1 MGQYDEQLKKQAEK
15 RKSGNADYGLYLKK
29 NKNGGYSDSG
39 RGKRKTSED
48 KAAYQSGEKKASKSK
63 LTSNVDDVLANARFV
78 IDDPTVSFGSLEF
91 DKNAFNRAAEKQKKW
106 WEDTGSTHK
115 TYGYDMSD
123 PEDVLRAQEG
133 RYSKAYEAS
142 YGKDELSQWLMAN
155 GQASRGYFE
164 QYYNEAAYDI
174 MKEQQKK
181 RNVTALRDGIVN
193 EINATAADPL
203 NPTNEEVTQAA
214 LRVKASKAE
223 YADIEIV
230 NPKTSEASYDNY
242 FDPAYAEQQAAEK
255 DTVKREDALYLDDAL
270 DYYNKLWDNKK
281 AKDEKAIQAEQSR
294 VTDIID
300 SAIASS
306 GYDSNINNSANGIAY
321 SADSVNI
328 DRNREAEK
336 NAYLSAVEGLKDKYT
351 DEEIKILLANDG
363 RLTYTQTAKDAE
375 VSAEK
380 QAVIDQRRDAID
392 TAGNRILG
400 LDYVNENGQKVKKVS
415 HSPEESIV
423 LGVIDKARQFANMG
437 TAAKEGFS
445 PISMSEEWQAE
456 HQLSDEERIVLDGVM
471 ATAHEQLAMEGFS
484 DFEIHNYFRR
494 ADLGEYIPPEDAV
507 RAALIESG
515 LSQEAVNMVMDSYT
529 DEDFA
534 NAQKIA
540 LDLAAID
547 GVDNSFGDQLGYSFA
562 SMAATAALKIGG
574 GVVGFADM
582 VSAGMQ
588 GREDTWELTK
598 WFDEQADYWTAVGH
612 DSNYKGLSTASEIGS
627 EIIRMMSVAGMGSL
641 AGGVVKGA
649 SAAKKGLSWF
659 VKQAAQSIP
668 FVSTAMGGYYNE
680 AMANGATVKEATK
693 YGVIAGATE
702 GILEKIAMGDVI
714 QSHLGSK
721 MFAKNVL
728 NGTGVAKSTFA
739 RYGMQLVDILLGAV
753 GEGLEESASYVASG
767 LTRQATW
774 DSSYKL
780 SWGETGESFMGGLI
794 LGGLIS
800 GLNAPADSQRYK
812 YAMKIMEQTG
822 TFTTDMDSLYA
833 ASYFETLPEAQQKV
847 YAEKYNSGEIVADNK
862 TRKEAAKA
870 ERELDAINREV
881 ITKQQAFEAV
891 KKDAQVKK
899 EKADKKV
906 ADMKQRIATL
916 QETNPIKKAKR
927 IGELSQ
933 QLGSA
938 QKAQAEV
945 YSEAEKKVK
954 TAENEYTSVLNKQT
968 ERTADLEETVLN
980 YQAAKYFN
988 DFYGKSAPTVNTA
1001 DSGVQTAEP
1010 TENTTAPTNTAEN
1023 LIDTVKT
1030 EGVEVVEPVVEETI
1044 EVTPEPALKD
1054 LGTNTV
1060 ANSEIDG
1067 AALGIVNPELQ
1078 ESVSGAKRAWR
1089 KAKQAFISSFA
1100 EGERFSKLQSKI
1112 NKGSVTMED
1121 SAQLLRNAG
1130 GTVDY
1135 IMEDDLVDLN
1145 RKSMG
1150 RESYA
1155 TVMTPP
1161 EGIDFDVAQDY
1172 LLNLHNI
1179 DRMSA
1184 TEAKAVM
1191 ANEDGSVRTSEQSKQ
1206 IVREMEAKYPELA
1219 NWNAKRRQWWNAFGK
1234 EWFVNSGLVSQADWE
1249 KWQKAFPNYV
1259 PTFRTKYD
1267 NGLSS
1272 SSIYSTTVDVH
1283 GKVKHL
1289 VGGTSEVVDIR
1300 DGFARY
1306 INSIVRATA
1315 KNDVV
1320 LNLYNFAQ
1328 QHPNAAAPYA
1338 QILDAEGKVSDTVTP
1353 DGLADSLDT
1362 DAFNEVVKG
1371 RYILKGKVDGE
1382 TVSMAV
1388 SKDIY
1393 EAVADLFGRTYNPGV
1408 ETFMNIGK
1416 AITTPVKMGITTYN
1430 PFFAVRNFLRD
1441 TQTAYINDDS
1451 INPATFTKSLID
1463 AAVDIH
1469 NNSEDFQRFKAY
1481 GGDRTGFY
1489 SSTAGFVES
1498 AGLNADESKIKKWF
1512 KQFGKGVSAAGEY
1525 TETLNRY
1532 ATFKRYLDR
1541 NGRTDDNYRKAVQA
1555 AAEGTTNFS
1564 RSGAATK
1571 VADAWC
1577 LYLNANVQGLDKMA
1591 RQFTSKDTALKS
1603 LGKTAGIAIAS
1614 VIVKHLTGNDENEH
1628 YQNLS
1633 NYIKDNNFVI
1643 PNYFGE
1649 KDDNGYPTSFIVIP
1663 KSQGY
1668 GAIIAAFERTATM
1681 FDEDKEFGEAYDG
1694 YLDTLAGALPVN
1706 PSTPFSAY
1714 KQAIKN
1720 ESWSGATIEPSRMES
1735 EPVTERYDSETS
1747 TIAINISEL
1756 LNRMGVEFSPMKVQY
1771 VLEQKTGIV
1780 GDVVL
1785 PATYVQN
1792 YDNYGEEEQKYNA
1805 QSAAKSVADP
1815 FKNQFVKDP
1824 LYSND
1829 IVGNFYDE
1837 LDEME
1842 QLSKQAKSDRQS
1854 AGIDT
1859 KSDAEKAYS
1868 RWNDMS
1874 WWLTDSYKQERAVM
1888 ASEPN
1893 TPKRDEKIRAIRK
1906 ERVDAVKAFMDNPDT
1921 YKIPK

>member
-29 NKNGGYSDSG
+29 NKDGTYSDNG

-48 KAAYQSGEKKASKSK
+48 KAAYQSGEKKAPKSK
-63 LTSNVDDVLANARFV
+63 LKSNVDDVLTNARFV

-155 GQASRGYFE
+155 GQASGSYFE

-174 MKEQQKK
+174 MKERQKK

-328 DRNREAEK
+328 DRNREAER

-392 TAGNRILG
+392 MAGNRILG
-400 LDYVNENGQKVKKVS
+400 LDYVNENGQRVKKVS

-484 DFEIHNYFRR
+484 DFEIYNYFIR
-494 ADLGEYIPPEDAV
+494 ADLGEYIPPEDV
-507 RAALIESG
+507 IRAALIESG

-598 WFDEQADYWTAVGH
+598 WFDEQADYWAAVGH

-693 YGVIAGATE
+693 YGVIAGTTE

-988 DFYGKSAPTVNTA
+988 DFYGKAAPTVNTA

-1010 TENTTAPTNTAEN
+1010 TENTTAPANTAEN
-1023 LIDTVKT
+1023 RIDTVKT
-1030 EGVEVVEPVVEETI
+1030 DVTEKRERIEFLKGEIMRKSLEYEAMPEPAEDSEDTEAVLRYEELGVELDNLEDELEALTAEVEAAETA
-1044 EVTPEPALKD
+1044 EAEPTSTPAEATTESETVTPEPALKD
-1054 LGTNTV
+1054 LGANTPTPVEMAQSKVYTNTYDKWLTDAEKLADDTGNSWYARSKEVDTV
-1060 ANSEIDG
+1060 ANAKEMVR
-1067 AALGIVNPELQ
+1067 AAV
-1078 ESVSGAKRAWR
+1078 
-1089 KAKQAFISSFA
+1089 
-1100 EGERFSKLQSKI
+1100 ER
-1112 NKGSVTMED
+1112 
-1121 SAQLLRNAG
+1121 
-1130 GTVDY
+1130 
-1135 IMEDDLVDLN
+1135 
-1145 RKSMG
+1145 
-1150 RESYA
+1150 
-1155 TVMTPP
+1155 
-1161 EGIDFDVAQDY
+1161 
-1172 LLNLHNI
+1172 
-1179 DRMSA
+1179 
-1184 TEAKAVM
+1184 
-1191 ANEDGSVRTSEQSKQ
+1191 DGSVDSFVAELTRHGSWDATDVDAAMMAAEIYRKEANESGDYTKLNNFKNEIRKRMTESGQTIQALAKWTRDSSAGASSMIDGVVDMLNEKHKRQIKNGKMNKITVPQELVNELLRTETREDRDAVMDKISQHIADQLPSTVSDKLTAWRYLAMLGNPRTHARNVLGNLFMGGLRQAKDIVGSGLEKVAGVEQSQ
-1206 IVREMEAKYPELA
+1206 
-1219 NWNAKRRQWWNAFGK
+1219 
-1234 EWFVNSGLVSQADWE
+1234 
-1249 KWQKAFPNYV
+1249 
-1259 PTFRTKYD
+1259 RTKAILGRSAED
-1267 NGLSS
+1267 NALREYARSTMDDAKGFTDTDKYNSKTGTLKKINDMRTIFKSKVLEAARKFNNEALSYEDMEMFAKPAYVDAYAKAMKARGLTADTITAKQRKEIMDIAIDEALRVTFHDANRLSDKLS
-1272 SSIYSTTVDVH
+1272 QIEDINGAT
-1283 GKVKHL
+1283 KLL
-1289 VGGTSEVVDIR
+1289 VGGVLPFKKTPMNILKRGIEYSPGGILQGLSQLRNDIR
-1300 DGFARY
+1300 DGKTTSAEAIDKLSSGITGTSLMALGAFLAKAGLLTAGNDDEDKYYESDLGHQEYAVMFGDSSMTVDWITPASIPLFMGAELQNAFEDGPNANDVGGIIDAIWDTVASAANPLMELSLLQGLNDAIETASKNASKGEGGWLPTFLGNAAISYATQFVPTIGGQIARTIDPVRRDTGGDWTSPIGKNYDQILNKVVGKIPGLASSNSPY
-1306 INSIVRATA
+1306 INVWGEEEINEHHWTVRLLENALLPGYVDKVDMT
-1315 KNDVV
+1315 DVDV
-1320 LNLYNFAQ
+1320 ELTRLYSETQNPEVI
-1328 QHPNAAAPYA
+1328 PNNYPYRD
-1338 QILDAEGKVSDTVTP
+1338 LKRN
-1353 DGLADSLDT
+1353 
-1362 DAFNEVVKG
+1362 NEV
-1371 RYILKGKVDGE
+1371 YILNNEEWTEMKRE
-1382 TVSMAV
+1382 T
-1388 SKDIY
+1388 
-1393 EAVADLFGRTYNPGV
+1393 
-1408 ETFMNIGK
+1408 GK
-1416 AITTPVKMGITTYN
+1416 AMY
-1430 PFFAVRNFLRD
+1430 
-1441 TQTAYINDDS
+1441 
-1451 INPATFTKSLID
+1451 
-1463 AAVDIH
+1463 AAVD
-1469 NNSEDFQRFKAY
+1469 NVMRSPGY
-1481 GGDRTGFY
+1481 TLW
-1489 SSTAGFVES
+1489 T
-1498 AGLNADESKIKKWF
+1498 DEQK
-1512 KQFGKGVSAAGEY
+1512 
-1525 TETLNRY
+1525 
-1532 ATFKRYLDR
+1532 
-1541 NGRTDDNYRKAVQA
+1541 A
-1555 AAEGTTNFS
+1555 AAIDKAIE
-1564 RSGAATK
+1564 RAQDE
-1571 VADAWC
+1571 V
-1577 LYLNANVQGLDKMA
+1577 LDKY
-1591 RQFTSKDTALKS
+1591 KDKY
-1603 LGKTAGIAIAS
+1603 LG
-1614 VIVKHLTGNDENEH
+1614 N
-1628 YQNLS
+1628 
-1633 NYIKDNNFVI
+1633 
-1643 PNYFGE
+1643 
-1649 KDDNGYPTSFIVIP
+1649 
-1663 KSQGY
+1663 
-1668 GAIIAAFERTATM
+1668 
-1681 FDEDKEFGEAYDG
+1681 
-1694 YLDTLAGALPVN
+1694 
-1706 PSTPFSAY
+1706 
-1714 KQAIKN
+1714 
-1720 ESWSGATIEPSRMES
+1720 
-1735 EPVTERYDSETS
+1735 
-1747 TIAINISEL
+1747 
-1756 LNRMGVEFSPMKVQY
+1756 
-1771 VLEQKTGIV
+1771 
-1780 GDVVL
+1780 
-1785 PATYVQN
+1785 
-1792 YDNYGEEEQKYNA
+1792 
-1805 QSAAKSVADP
+1805 
-1815 FKNQFVKDP
+1815 
-1824 LYSND
+1824 
-1829 IVGNFYDE
+1829 
-1837 LDEME
+1837 
-1842 QLSKQAKSDRQS
+1842 
-1854 AGIDT
+1854 
-1859 KSDAEKAYS
+1859 
-1868 RWNDMS
+1868 
-1874 WWLTDSYKQERAVM
+1874 
-1888 ASEPN
+1888 
-1893 TPKRDEKIRAIRK
+1893 
-1906 ERVDAVKAFMDNPDT
+1906 
-1921 YKIPK
+1921 